1 MALGSQ
7 NNKRRRRRR
16 SASVRASAQPI
27 RVPSRQSVR
36 RYTNEIL
43 SSLGVV
49 VVAVALVALVWIMES
64 RAITTERSD
73 LRARIEATVSGQAL
87 VLAGE
92 IQRELLGVDQ
102 SLRLLKIAVEAHPAN
117 FDIQAWREQI
127 PVLTD
132 VTSDVFVANEKYIIQ
147 YDTNPASVGLGIGAN
162 VATSGGATSEE
173 AQHEN
178 GLIIA
183 PTTERVRTKQHLS
196 YMMMRL
202 DHPGGW
208 LVGAT
213 YRTDALAQLYTA
225 ASLGV
230 SGMTALI
237 NTQLGRVQ
245 AISGPAAADPN
256 YDISNSAMFAALRD
270 RPQGSWVGPSAPG
283 GVQRIHGFREVP
295 GRKLAVVVAVDEAEA
310 MRPVESWADGARSLA
325 RGATLVILI
334 AAGLML
340 HVVWTHRTT
349 RRLRQTLD
357 REGTILATA
366 QQELSE
372 TRTRLESRTTQLQTL
387 FGGIEEG
394 VLVLDRELRAVE
406 WSPRFAALFGV
417 SPDLLQPGQPF
428 DEILRSRARDGAF
441 GAPDDLEAEVARRV
455 AELRSSDTGERQYV
469 GPDGRSIAVT
479 ARDLADGGVVLLV
492 REAFG
497 HAVLPSTS
505 TTVEPL

>member
-1 MALGSQ
+1 MALRSQ

-178 GLIIA
+178 G
-183 PTTERVRTKQHLS
+183 
-196 YMMMRL
+196 
-202 DHPGGW
+202 
-208 LVGAT
+208 
-213 YRTDALAQLYTA
+213 
-225 ASLGV
+225 
-230 SGMTALI
+230 
-237 NTQLGRVQ
+237 
-245 AISGPAAADPN
+245 
-256 YDISNSAMFAALRD
+256 
-270 RPQGSWVGPSAPG
+270 
-283 GVQRIHGFREVP
+283 
-295 GRKLAVVVAVDEAEA
+295 
-310 MRPVESWADGARSLA
+310 
-325 RGATLVILI
+325 
-334 AAGLML
+334 
-340 HVVWTHRTT
+340 
-349 RRLRQTLD
+349 
-357 REGTILATA
+357 
-366 QQELSE
+366 
-372 TRTRLESRTTQLQTL
+372 
-387 FGGIEEG
+387 
-394 VLVLDRELRAVE
+394 
-406 WSPRFAALFGV
+406 
-417 SPDLLQPGQPF
+417 
-428 DEILRSRARDGAF
+428 
-441 GAPDDLEAEVARRV
+441 
-455 AELRSSDTGERQYV
+455 
-469 GPDGRSIAVT
+469 
-479 ARDLADGGVVLLV
+479 
-492 REAFG
+492 
-497 HAVLPSTS
+497 
-505 TTVEPL
+505 